1 MATEFHIERDNNTI
15 FIGEN
20 TSMHGRGTKTVHFA
34 LDEGTNVVVGEDCMF
49 SMIFRFVRQI
59 HTVFLIWGGQTPE
72 SSR

>member
-49 SMIFRFVRQI
+49 SNDIQIRSFRFTQY
-59 HTVFLIWGGQTPE
+59 
-72 SSR
+72 S